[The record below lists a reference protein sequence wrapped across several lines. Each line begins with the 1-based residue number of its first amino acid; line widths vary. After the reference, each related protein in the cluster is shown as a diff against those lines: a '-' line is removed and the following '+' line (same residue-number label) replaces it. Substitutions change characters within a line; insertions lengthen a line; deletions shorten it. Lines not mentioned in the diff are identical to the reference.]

1 MTKLSTISK
10 ARAADLDARVLK
22 YLRRRGEAG
31 ALPSVIC
38 DDLAARGSKSE
49 IAVSLGRLE
58 RAGHLPHPRRGV
70 LVERE
75 QLPADDGGAG
85 PGRRKLLVAVAWI
98 RKEHVVFK
106 HARHA

>member
-58 RAGHLPHPRRGV
+58 RAGLVRKGERQGSEGQPRIAV
-70 LVERE
+70 QEAPAA
-75 QLPADDGGAG
+75 PADTTTPTGGKA
-85 PGRRKLLVAVAWI
+85 AA
-98 RKEHVVFK
+98 
-106 HARHA
+106 